1 MMLDGGENQ
10 NNLEITKASVPEESW
25 QATGDKLHADAEGD
39 DVLVGR
45 DGQKQKPHG
54 PERWWQC
61 GIIECPPGVVCQAHG
76 NALKH
81 SMQGNGQHHQESPES
96 CLETRRLWRKWKKR
110 K

>member
-45 DGQKQKPHG
+45 DGQKQKPHR
-54 PERWWQC
+54 PATLSC
-61 GIIECPPGVVCQAHG
+61 TV
-76 NALKH
+76 
-81 SMQGNGQHHQESPES
+81 SMV
-96 CLETRRLWRKWKKR
+96 
-110 K
+110 